1 MGQKRQKAYRAGII
15 AERIAALFLMAKGYR
30 VLAFRYK
37 TTAGEIDLI
46 ASNAKRIAFV
56 EVKARSGVSRE
67 NILFTVTPRQQLRI
81 KRAGDLWLTRNKVS
95 RTKEIGFDII
105 TITPWSLPRHYKDAF
120 SHNSY

>member
-105 TITPWSLPRHYKDAF
+105 TITPW
-120 SHNSY
+120 